1 MNMEGNDAPPD
12 SLIVH
17 EMPEAKLPT
26 MVVAFAGWPDAAEAA
41 TRAIRYMVRK
51 LPATKFAEIDPEEF
65 FDFTLVRPQTRL
77 NRRGE
82 RTIRWPTNDFYYFAP
97 EDESG
102 GLLLFN
108 GTEPNLRWRAF
119 SNLMLSVADRCGV
132 ELVVS
137 LGALLD
143 EVPHTREP
151 SVTGR
156 ATSTEL
162 EQKVEWLGIRN
173 SNYQGP
179 TGIHTAFMDAC
190 VRKGLSLASIWGH
203 SPHYVNT
210 SPNPAV
216 SHALLTKLQSL
227 VDFEADLEELRLA
240 GEAFESEVTEN
251 ISKDTDIVAYV
262 ERLEQRHDEAIEPP
276 GDIPSPDDMVKEL
289 EDFLRSQRE
298 RPEGGE

>member
-119 SNLMLSVADRCGV
+119 SNLVTGMAERCGV
-132 ELVVS
+132 KLVVS
-137 LGALLD
+137 LGSLLD
-143 EVPHTREP
+143 AVPHTREP
-151 SVTGR
+151 KVTGR
-156 ATSTEL
+156 ASSNEL
-162 EQKVEWLGIRN
+162 TQKAEWMGIRN
-173 SNYQGP
+173 SGYQGP
-179 TGIHTAFMDAC
+179 TGIHRAAP
-190 VRKGLSLASIWGH
+190 RKYLGPQPALRQHLPQPSGQPCAADKAAESGGLRGGPGGA
-203 SPHYVNT
+203 
-210 SPNPAV
+210 
-216 SHALLTKLQSL
+216 ALGWRGFR
-227 VDFEADLEELRLA
+227 V
-240 GEAFESEVTEN
+240 
-251 ISKDTDIVAYV
+251 
-262 ERLEQRHDEAIEPP
+262 
-276 GDIPSPDDMVKEL
+276 
-289 EDFLRSQRE
+289 
-298 RPEGGE
+298 